1 MIETV
6 FVDTNVIVYRRDRA
20 DARKNEKALE
30 WIEYLWRTH
39 SGRLSIQVLQE
50 FYITVTQKLDPKLP
64 KETARQDIR
73 DFISWKPVVS
83 DPRLVISAWSAQ
95 DRYKMSWWDSLVIA
109 AAQSAGCRYLLS
121 EDLQDGQAFDE
132 LEVVNP
138 FRHSPSAIFPSG
150 H

>member
-1 MIETV
+1 SAKTCMIETV
-6 FVDTNVIVYRRDRA
+6 FVDIKVIVYRRDRA

-73 DFISWKPVVS
+73 DFISCKPVVS

-109 AAQSAGCRYLLS
+109 AAQSA
-121 EDLQDGQAFDE
+121 
-132 LEVVNP
+132 
-138 FRHSPSAIFPSG
+138 
-150 H
+150 